1 MKAKLVPYESKYYG
15 TKVEI
20 YFSDDEDD
28 FEEITIWRN
37 STSKPSIRQIKY
49 RNKDY
54 TQEDWDN
61 NVEIESYIYQEEMR
75 PIQEEI
81 IPCDSHFETEESYKL
96 ALELIDRVNSAEK

>member
-20 YFSDDEDD
+20 YFSDDEDN

-49 RNKDY
+49 RNEDY
-54 TQEDWDN
+54 TQEDYDKN
-61 NVEIESYIYQEEMR
+61 IEIESYFYQGETR

-81 IPCDSHFETEESYKL
+81 IPYDSHFETEESYNL
-96 ALELIDRVNSAEK
+96 AIELVNKINN